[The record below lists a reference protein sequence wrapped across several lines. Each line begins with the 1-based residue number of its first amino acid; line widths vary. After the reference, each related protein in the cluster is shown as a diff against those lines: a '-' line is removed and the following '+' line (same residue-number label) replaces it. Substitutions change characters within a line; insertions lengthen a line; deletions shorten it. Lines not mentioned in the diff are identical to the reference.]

1 VRVKPGVLMVT
12 GAYFP
17 ELSGG
22 GLQARAV
29 VRALS
34 DRVTFSVLTTSSD
47 PRLPPRSEEEGIPIR
62 RVFVTPRSAMS
73 ELKAAFALALAFIGW
88 AGKFD
93 TVNLHGFSRKGI
105 LLVTLSRLLGKRF
118 VLTLQT
124 GIHDE
129 PAGAR
134 ALGRLAYWAYT
145 QADVY
150 ISVSPGL
157 SRAYRDA
164 GLPEARLREISNAVD
179 TERFRPASVE
189 ERAGLRRELE
199 LPAGVPIL
207 LFVGYFSRDKRPNL
221 LYDAWA
227 RTAPAGA
234 SSLLF
239 VGATTSTYQEIDP
252 GLADE
257 IRRRA
262 AAAELS
268 DRVIFVEST
277 HTIEKFFRAVDAY
290 ALPSIREGLPI
301 ALLEAMSS
309 GLPCIATRLAGST
322 DVIIEHGVNGLL
334 VDPDDEEGLTGGIRS
349 ILGSGDVAARL
360 GSAARGTIME
370 RFSIART
377 SLAWLAAYR
386 ESAVPERSTAG
397 QTR

>member
-1 VRVKPGVLMVT
+1 MRVKPGVLMVT

-34 DRVTFSVLTTSSD
+34 DRVTFSVLTTSTD
-47 PRLPPRSEEEGIPIR
+47 PRLPPRSEEDGIPIR
-62 RVFVTPRSAMS
+62 RVFVTPGSAAS
-73 ELKAAFALALAFIGW
+73 ELKAAFALALAFLGW
-88 AGKFD
+88 ADRFD

-105 LLVTLSRLLGKRF
+105 LLATLSRLLRKRF

-129 PAGAR
+129 PAGVR
-134 ALGRLAYWAYT
+134 ALGGLAYWAYT
-145 QADVY
+145 RADLY

-157 SRAYRDA
+157 SRAYREA
-164 GLPEARLREISNAVD
+164 GLPEACLREISNAVD
-179 TERFRPASVE
+179 TDRFQPASPD
-189 ERAGLRRELE
+189 ERAALRRELN
-199 LPAGVPIL
+199 LPAGVPIV

-239 VGATTSTYQEIDP
+239 VGATKATYQEIEE
-252 GLADE
+252 GLADD
-257 IRRRA
+257 IRRHA
-262 AAAELS
+262 AAARLS
-268 DRVIFVEST
+268 DRVLFVEST
-277 HTIEKFFRAVDAY
+277 HTIEKYFRAVDAY

-322 DVIIEHGVNGLL
+322 DVIIEHGMNGLL
-334 VDPDDEEGLTGGIRS
+334 VEPDDAQGFAEGLQS
-349 ILGSGDVAARL
+349 VLESGDVAVRL
-360 GSAARGTIME
+360 GTAARHTIVE

-377 SLAWLAAYR
+377 APAWLAAYR
-386 ESAVPERSTAG
+386 EGEERSEAG
-397 QTR
+397 RTR

>member
-17 ELSGG
+17 EMSGG

-34 DRVTFSVLTTSSD
+34 DRVAFSVLTTSTD
-47 PRLPPRSEEEGIPIR
+47 PRLPPRSEEEGVPIR
-62 RVFVTPRSAMS
+62 RVLVDPRSAAS
-73 ELKAAFALALAFIGW
+73 QLKAAFALAVAFVGR
-88 AGKFD
+88 AGQFE

-105 LLVTLSRLLGKRF
+105 LLVALSRLLRKRF

-124 GIHDE
+124 GTHDE
-129 PAGAR
+129 PDGVR
-134 ALGRLAYWAYT
+134 ALGGLAYWAYT
-145 QADVY
+145 HADLYV
-150 ISVSPGL
+150 SVSPGL

-179 TERFRPASVE
+179 TRRFYPASPGQ
-189 ERAGLRRELE
+189 RAELRAELD
-199 LPAGVPIL
+199 LPAGVPVV
-207 LFVGYFSRDKRPNL
+207 LFVGFFSRDKRPVL

-227 RTAPAGA
+227 RTAPANR
-234 SSLLF
+234 SVLLF
-239 VGATTSTYQEIDP
+239 VGATKSTYLEIEP

-262 AAAELS
+262 SAAGLS
-268 DRVIFVEST
+268 DRVRFVEST
-277 HTIEKFFRAVDAY
+277 HTIEKYFRAVDAY
-290 ALPSIREGLPI
+290 VLPSIREGLPI

-322 DVIIEHGVNGLL
+322 DVIIDHGVNGLL
-334 VDPDDEEGLTGGIRS
+334 VEPDDAEGFAEGMRS
-349 ILGSGDVAARL
+349 VFASGHVAARL
-360 GSAARGTIME
+360 GSAARDTIVE
-370 RFSIART
+370 RFSIERAAA
-377 SLAWLAAYR
+377 AWLAAYR
-386 ESAVPERSTAG
+386 ESAFDEASGAG

>member
-1 VRVKPGVLMVT
+1 MVT

-34 DRVTFSVLTTSSD
+34 DRVDFAVLTTSSD
-47 PRLPPRSEEEGIPIR
+47 PRLPRRSQEEGTPIR
-62 RVFVTPRSAMS
+62 RVFVTPRSPLS
-73 ELKAAFALALAFIGW
+73 ELKAAFALGLAFLGW
-88 AGKFD
+88 ARKFD

-129 PAGAR
+129 PAGVR
-134 ALGRLAYWAYT
+134 ALGGLAYWAYT
-145 QADVY
+145 RADLY

-157 SRAYRDA
+157 SRAYREA
-164 GLPEARLREISNAVD
+164 GLPETRLREISNAVD
-179 TERFRPASVE
+179 TERFRPVPAE
-189 ERAGLRRELE
+189 ERAALRRELN
-199 LPAGVPIL
+199 LPAGVPIV
-207 LFVGYFSRDKRPNL
+207 LFVGFFSHDKRPNL

-227 RTAPAGA
+227 RTGLAGS

-239 VGATTSTYQEIDP
+239 VGATTSTYQEIEP
-252 GLADE
+252 GLAGE
-257 IRRRA
+257 IRGRA
-262 AAAELS
+262 AAAGLS
-268 DRVIFVEST
+268 DRVLFVEST
-277 HTIEKFFRAVDAY
+277 HTIEKYFRAVDAY

-301 ALLEAMSS
+301 ALLEAMAS

-322 DVIIEHGVNGLL
+322 DAIIEHGVNGLL
-334 VDPDDEEGLTGGIRS
+334 VEPDDEAGFVEGIRS
-349 ILGSGDVAARL
+349 IFGSGDVAARL
-360 GSAARGTIME
+360 GSAARDTIVE

-386 ESAVPERSTAG
+386 ESAMPERSRAG